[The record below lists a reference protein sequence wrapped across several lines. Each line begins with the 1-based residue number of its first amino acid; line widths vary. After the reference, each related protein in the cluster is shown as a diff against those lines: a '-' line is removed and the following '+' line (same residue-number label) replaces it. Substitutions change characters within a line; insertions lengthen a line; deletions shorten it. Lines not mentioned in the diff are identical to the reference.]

1 MPSSGSHRT
10 ENRKSRVIGV
20 FVTVFVHLVVSFF
33 FLRMALLSVVP
44 EPSLTIEVVMEPEPE
59 PKRLVEKVVPKPL
72 PAVKKVNNTPPV
84 STKPAVID
92 DQGDVDVPVEKK
104 PEPVEIDK
112 RALFQSSDAGTN
124 ADNASGDNIDSSI
137 FSASGNEPNANAS
150 DDVPTF
156 DLSGR
161 SIVGKLEQPANTSNR
176 EGRVVVGIT
185 VDQSGKVIQA
195 RARVKGSTIQDAA
208 LWKAAEDAAR
218 QTVFNTD
225 FSSPPLQMGTITY
238 VFKLK

>member
-1 MPSSGSHRT
+1 MPSYRLHST
-10 ENRKSRVIGV
+10 ENRKSRAVGVI
-20 FVTVFVHLVVSFF
+20 VTIFVHLVVFF
-33 FLRMALLSVVP
+33 VFLRMALLSVVP

-59 PKRLVEKVVPKPL
+59 PERLVEKIVPKPL

-84 STKPAVID
+84 LTKPAEID
-92 DQGDVDVPVEKK
+92 DQSGDVEVPVEKPK
-104 PEPVEIDK
+104 PVEIDE
-112 RALFQSSDAGTN
+112 RSIFQSPDAGTN
-124 ADNASGDNIDSSI
+124 VDNASGDNIDRSM
-137 FSASGNEPNANAS
+137 FSAGGHDPNANAS

-185 VDQSGKVIQA
+185 VDQYGKVIQA
-195 RARVKGSTIQDAA
+195 RARAVGTTIQDAA
-208 LWKAAEDAAR
+208 LWKATEDAAR
-218 QTVFNTD
+218 KTLFNTD
-225 FSSPPLQMGTITY
+225 LTSPPLQIGTITY